1 MGPHP
6 DPPGLIGCGP
16 RPGLLA
22 VAGLPL
28 AVGLTTVGF
37 RDPVPLEHGFRAAM
51 VVCAGLLVAAAV
63 LSAVTID
70 NAVLCPVD
78 DHPVAEPECL
88 TCCPVGAPPLEPG
101 GQARTG

>member
-1 MGPHP
+1 MSM
-6 DPPGLIGCGP
+6 
-16 RPGLLA
+16 
-22 VAGLPL
+22 AGLPL
-28 AVGLTTVGF
+28 AVGLTSGGF

-63 LSAVTID
+63 LSAATID
-70 NAVLCPVD
+70 NAVLRPVD
-78 DHPVAEPECL
+78 DLPVPEPECL

>member
-1 MGPHP
+1 MGEKIRRWRRSRRQRAA
-6 DPPGLIGCGP
+6 PGLP
-16 RPGLLA
+16 
-22 VAGLPL
+22 PL
-28 AVGLTTVGF
+28 AVGLTSAGF
-37 RDPVPLEHGFRAAM
+37 RAPVPLENGFRAAM

-70 NAVLCPVD
+70 DAVLRPVD
-78 DHPVAEPECL
+78 DHPVPEPECL